1 MMALVVK
8 QIKVLGVKVQHIPGG
23 CTGLVDVRVAKLL
36 KDVLRNR
43 LESWMTEEEAEQ
55 DSESPRRE
63 QIDSEKKTSTEKI
76 ANRHVDN
83 HSTSEHLH

>member
-8 QIKVLGVKVQHIPGG
+8 QIKVIGVKVQHIPGG

-63 QIDSEKKTSTEKI
+63 QIDSEKKPALK
-76 ANRHVDN
+76 R
-83 HSTSEHLH
+83 